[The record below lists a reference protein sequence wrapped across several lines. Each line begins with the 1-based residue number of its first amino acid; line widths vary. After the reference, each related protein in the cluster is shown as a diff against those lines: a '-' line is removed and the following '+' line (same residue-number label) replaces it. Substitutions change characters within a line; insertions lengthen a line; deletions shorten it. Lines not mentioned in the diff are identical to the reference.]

1 MGRVDGTRRLILHYR
16 LFFTGIKAQGG
27 RNVKVGLLKRTAEI
41 VEELKR
47 NGERATP
54 EAVIAL
60 ATWEEGGKKDGGSRH
75 EQREGAEIT

>member
-1 MGRVDGTRRLILHYR
+1 M
-16 LFFTGIKAQGG
+16 
-27 RNVKVGLLKRTAEI
+27 GLLKRTAEI

-60 ATWEEGGKKDGGSRH
+60 AVRNEGGKTDGSRGH
-75 EQREGAEIT
+75 EQKKSAEIA

>member
-1 MGRVDGTRRLILHYR
+1 MGMLAEI
-16 LFFTGIKAQGG
+16 
-27 RNVKVGLLKRTAEI
+27 AEI
-41 VEELKR
+41 VESLNE